1 MMELM
6 SDTKYTFLTQIEPLE
21 NIKKILIP
29 PTMKHKKT
37 IITATLFLSIWHKV
51 TLRELSVEITT
62 KTSRFLYFRREF
74 SNY

>member
-29 PTMKHKKT
+29 PKMN
-37 IITATLFLSIWHKV
+37 
-51 TLRELSVEITT
+51 T
-62 KTSRFLYFRREF
+62 KRPL
-74 SNY
+74 